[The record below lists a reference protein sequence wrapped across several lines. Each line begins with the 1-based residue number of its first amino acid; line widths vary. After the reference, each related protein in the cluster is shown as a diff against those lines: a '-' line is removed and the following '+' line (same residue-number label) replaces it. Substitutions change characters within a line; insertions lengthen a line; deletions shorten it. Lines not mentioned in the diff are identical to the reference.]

1 MRVRLSRGFVLDGVT
16 YPAQLAGVE
25 IPNKV
30 SRMDKKGKSSLWPI
44 VAFEGWKDGDEAV
57 PLPGDAL
64 ILDETDIAE
73 AEAVQAQEEYA
84 RRQEPVALSQL
95 AKANADGNITGK
107 K

>member
-25 IPNKV
+25 IPNKI
-30 SRMDKKGKSSLWPI
+30 SRTNKKGKTSMWPI
-44 VAFEGWKDGDEAV
+44 VAFEGWKDGDESV

-64 ILDETDIAE
+64 ILDEQDIAE
-73 AEAVQAQEEYA
+73 AEAIAAQEEYA

-95 AKANADGNITGK
+95 SKTVVDAGKNA
-107 K
+107 